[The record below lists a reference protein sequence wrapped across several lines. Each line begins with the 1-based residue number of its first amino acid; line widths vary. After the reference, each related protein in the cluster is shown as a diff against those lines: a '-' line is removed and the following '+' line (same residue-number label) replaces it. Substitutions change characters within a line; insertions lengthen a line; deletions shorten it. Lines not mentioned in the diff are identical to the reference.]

1 MCHFVAKV
9 NGNTVLQER
18 VFVEYVAKI
27 KGNPVL
33 LEGGF
38 IENVAKIHGNALC
51 GKSQWKLSFT

>member
-9 NGNTVLQER
+9 NDNTVLQEL

-38 IENVAKIHGNALC
+38 IENVAKIHGNALY